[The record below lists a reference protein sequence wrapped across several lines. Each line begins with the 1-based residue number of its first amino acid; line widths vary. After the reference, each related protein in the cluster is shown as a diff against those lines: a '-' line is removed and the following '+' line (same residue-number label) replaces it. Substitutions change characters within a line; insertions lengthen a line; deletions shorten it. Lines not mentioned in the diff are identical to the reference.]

1 MNAFALNSV
10 ERFNI
15 NERDGKESVEAVSAK
30 AHGDKIDGCVITS
43 RGFFLK
49 TNYFEK
55 ELKYHKMLYTPKY
68 ELLIYNL

>member
-43 RGFFLK
+43 RGFFSKNKL
-49 TNYFEK
+49 F
-55 ELKYHKMLYTPKY
+55 
-68 ELLIYNL
+68 